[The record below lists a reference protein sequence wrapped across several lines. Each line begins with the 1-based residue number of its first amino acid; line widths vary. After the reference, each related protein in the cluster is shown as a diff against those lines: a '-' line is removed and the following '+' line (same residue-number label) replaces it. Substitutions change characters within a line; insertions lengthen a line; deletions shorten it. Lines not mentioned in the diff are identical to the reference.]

1 MAKNVL
7 GRQCFKVEDGKCVLK
22 HTHAYYYVCQ
32 HIPLVTGRKYCDF
45 ILHAVSG
52 PDSVE
57 RIPRDKPL
65 IKKIF
70 CFLTALWMLV
80 IAPEVFEMRVPRNL
94 LPFVL
99 DESAESLYSSKWSP
113 SESPD
118 CGVIPGDPTT
128 STSSFESVEQFA
140 APECTSPTAT
150 MDPVPPVACSPVSP
164 VSYPDLC
171 GTIESELV
179 EESIQPSLYC
189 QEEIDAAEALLSATS
204 VVSSCSKRASEQGQ
218 EVTVFPWN
226 GLTSTGIS
234 ITNTCPLD
242 NWLMIFQALTKSHK
256 VELSNLPESAHIIG
270 TFLKLIDDGL
280 YADAKLLIL
289 QSLPQWQQ
297 LRGMHTLFL
306 FFTFKN
312 YHLMLH
318 GLLGQLN

>member
-1 MAKNVL
+1 MSQQRACIPPH
-7 GRQCFKVEDGKCVLK
+7 GR
-22 HTHAYYYVCQ
+22 
-32 HIPLVTGRKYCDF
+32 
-45 ILHAVSG
+45 
-52 PDSVE
+52 
-57 RIPRDKPL
+57 
-65 IKKIF
+65 
-70 CFLTALWMLV
+70 
-80 IAPEVFEMRVPRNL
+80 
-94 LPFVL
+94 
-99 DESAESLYSSKWSP
+99 SP

-150 MDPVPPVACSPVSP
+150 MDPVPPAACSPASP

-179 EESIQPSLYC
+179 EESIQPSLHW

-318 GLLGQLN
+318 RLLGQLNSG